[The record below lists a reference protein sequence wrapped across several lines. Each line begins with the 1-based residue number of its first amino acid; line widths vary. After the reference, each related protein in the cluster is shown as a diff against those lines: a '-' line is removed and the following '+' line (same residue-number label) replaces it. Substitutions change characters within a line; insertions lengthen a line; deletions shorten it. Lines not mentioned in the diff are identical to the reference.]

1 MTTSNV
7 RYVVK
12 YPHVSSVI
20 TKEESTVFHP
30 YNPNEI
36 YAKTW
41 AEAHD
46 FLRAKAMQ
54 CVVKANEELSRA
66 VAHLNEVMYMRDP
79 DQE

>member
-1 MTTSNV
+1 MNTSNV

-20 TKEESTVFHP
+20 TKEESTVFRPH
-30 YNPNEI
+30 NPNEI

-41 AEAHD
+41 VEAHD

-66 VAHLNEVMYMRDP
+66 VAHLNEVMSMRDP